1 MSQRTPPAFEVPA
14 AFASQGLSL
23 RTATDADFAFQRIL
37 FETARPDAALFAVW
51 PEAMRVPFLDQ
62 QFHFQTVHYSRAY
75 PDADR
80 LIVCARDEPIG
91 RLIVDRAADV
101 WCIVDIALLPAWR
114 GRGIGAQLLRMV
126 QAAAAASGMR
136 TMRLTVDAGNAAQR
150 LYTRLGFVMTDEA
163 PPNIA
168 MAWQPPRD
176 QLKTA

>member
-1 MSQRTPPAFEVPA
+1 MSQQTPPAFEVPA

-23 RTATDADFAFQRIL
+23 RTATDADLASQRIL
-37 FETARPDAALFAVW
+37 FETARPDAAWLSAW

-80 LIVCARDEPIG
+80 LIVCARDESIG
-91 RLIVDRAADV
+91 RLIVDRAKDG

-114 GRGIGAQLLRMV
+114 GRGIGARLLRMV
-126 QAAAAASGMR
+126 QAAAAASGVR
-136 TMRLTVDAGNAAQR
+136 TMHLTVDADNAAQR
-150 LYTRLGFVMTDEA
+150 LYVRLGFVVTDHA

-168 MAWQPPRD
+168 MAWRPPRD